1 MAHFAKIE
9 DGLVTQVVFVENVV
23 ITDSEDAEQ
32 ESLGQTFLQGLYGAD
47 TVWKQT
53 SYNNNVRGIY
63 ASVGYSYDAS
73 ADKFIPPKPYA
84 SWTT

>member
-32 ESLGQTFLQGLYGAD
+32 ESLGQTFLQGLYGE
-47 TVWKQT
+47 
-53 SYNNNVRGIY
+53 
-63 ASVGYSYDAS
+63 
-73 ADKFIPPKPYA
+73 
-84 SWTT
+84 